1 LIDDDGKPQ
10 VMQSNK
16 PIKSFVKPEEQAD
29 NDVWIEYAEN
39 FTLSNYDTER
49 HALQAYNEVI
59 DRFRQRYQEPQKA
72 AKVIQSFQS
81 NKGDH
86 IVKVDYTPET
96 AIVGP
101 INEKGHFDAIL
112 KEGIQMKD
120 LVDKTYKP
128 IKIDIE

>member
-1 LIDDDGKPQ
+1 
-10 VMQSNK
+10 MQSNR
-16 PIKSFVKPEEQAD
+16 PIKSFVKPDEQAAKG
-29 NDVWIEYAEN
+29 VWIEYAES
-39 FTLSNYDTER
+39 FTLSNYVTEH
-49 HALQAYNEVI
+49 HALQAYYEMI
-59 DRFRQRYQEPQKA
+59 DRFRKRYQESQKA
-72 AKVIQSFQS
+72 AKVIQSFLS

-86 IVKVDYTPET
+86 IVKVNYTPET

-112 KEGIQMKD
+112 KEGVQMKD